1 MSILKGLKTVAE
13 CEEIHQ
19 TPIEKTFTAYWFVHS
34 DYQEGLNY
42 PVGKELINRGLIV
55 IGETL
60 GETLKEV
67 EDALP
72 AEKYL
77 ELMRPLLS
85 RVRAKLDD

>member
-1 MSILKGLKTVAE
+1 VAE
-13 CEEIHQ
+13 CEETHQ
-19 TPIEKTFTAYWFVHS
+19 TPIEKTFTAYWFIHS

-42 PVGKELINRGLIV
+42 PVGKELINLGLKAVGEV
-55 IGETL
+55 I

-77 ELMRPLLS
+77 EMMRPLLN
-85 RVRAKLDD
+85 RAQTKLRET